1 MAIHSGFNYR
11 GILRENTL
19 PNGKQPMKSPARSS
33 YYLIISALLFLF
45 FFAWSSTYALYASW
59 LEKVMGI
66 DASTRGFI
74 FMANGIAALML
85 QPVYGMLQDRLGT
98 SKKLLTWVGLML
110 VLCTP
115 AMAYVFPPLMSAFPI
130 AGMAFGALYMSLAM
144 FAGVG
149 VVESYSE
156 RMARSKGFEFG
167 GARLW
172 GSIGWGAGS
181 VVAGYFTIN
190 QNLPFYA
197 CSFAGIAF
205 LVMLALLKNNTA
217 PKEEKKYAVQA
228 TSSLGQSFALFA
240 QGNFWKFT
248 LFLFGVSGLY
258 FLFDQQFQNYY
269 SAMYNEQTLTA
280 SGQQAY
286 SWLLAAQTLTEA
298 VCLLVAPW
306 VINRIGSRNG
316 LILCSALMSLR
327 VFGCS
332 QISNVW
338 FLSVCHLIRGIEI
351 PVLLVAV
358 FKYINSVFDSRYS
371 STIYLISFQFAQQFY
386 SICFSAATGYAF
398 GAYGYPS
405 TYFVLAISA
414 MVFTAWGIFMLPRAR
429 QDQDSGIT
437 PEKKAASSSNS
448 ATGAQTA

>member
-1 MAIHSGFNYR
+1 
-11 GILRENTL
+11 
-19 PNGKQPMKSPARSS
+19 MKSPARSS
-33 YYLIISALLFLF
+33 YYLIISTLLFLF

-59 LEKVMGI
+59 LAKVMNI
-66 DASTRGFI
+66 DATTRGLV

-85 QPVYGMLQDRLGT
+85 QPLYGMLQDRLGT
-98 SKKLLTWVGLML
+98 SKKLLTWVGIML

-115 AMAYVFPPLMSAFPI
+115 AMGYIFPPLMNWSHF
-130 AGMAFGALYMSLAM
+130 AGMAFGAFYMSLAM

-156 RMARSKGFEFG
+156 RTARSKGFEFG
-167 GARLW
+167 AARLW

-181 VVAGYFTIN
+181 VVAGYFTLN

-205 LVMLALLKNNTA
+205 LIVLAMLKNSSA
-217 PKEEKKYAVQA
+217 SKEEKKYAVQ
-228 TSSLGQSFALFA
+228 SSSSIGQSFALFA

-248 LFLFGVSGLY
+248 LFLFGISGLY

-269 SAMYNEQTLTA
+269 STIYNTQTATNLGEKA
-280 SGQQAY
+280 F
-286 SWLLAAQTLTEA
+286 SWLLAAQTMTEA
-298 VCLLVAPW
+298 ACLLIAPW

-338 FLSVCHLIRGIEI
+338 FLSICHLIRGVEI
-351 PVLLVAV
+351 PILLVAV
-358 FKYINSVFDSRYS
+358 FKYINGVFDSRYS
-371 STIYLISFQFAQQFY
+371 STIYLISFQFAQQLY
-386 SICFSAATGYAF
+386 SICFSAATGNAF
-398 GAYGYPS
+398 DYYGFPK

-414 MVFTAWGIFMLPRAR
+414 MAFTAWGVIMLPRVR